1 MTATEDRLKAV
12 LAETANTVR
21 EDTLRPL
28 TLRRRTPRRWPRT
41 LAPIA
46 AAAAVVLILG
56 GEIVAEQLTGTPRAP
71 GRAAGLPTV
80 QIGRTVTGMAY
91 DGANATIYLSV
102 SHSRRVSAS
111 RGGVE
116 WGPGTLAMVS
126 VATCNA
132 SSTRGC
138 AHVSR
143 VPAGGRGGTDVAV
156 NPRAHTVYVLNGWSK
171 TVTVINADT
180 CNAATA
186 SGCSP
191 AARVRL
197 PGAATGLAVNPRTGA
212 VYVADLLPTGLSV
225 INGNTCDASD
235 TSGCARAPA
244 TVSLGNAPRSLPTVT
259 VDPGTNTV
267 YLSVHYTMRVLDG
280 RTCNGTD
287 TQGCT
292 KVLGTVPFPSY
303 PFGITID
310 AAAGTIYAAGSTGLM
325 AIDQKTCNALDTTGC
340 ARPPA
345 TIRAGPGPGASAA
358 DPGTKTI
365 YVANEP
371 GSVSM
376 VNSATCNARAVSAC
390 PEFPA
395 AFTVTSA
402 PSAIAVDPA
411 AHTVYVM
418 NLQAGNMS
426 VINAT
431 TCNAT
436 DQRGCPTRPAARTP
450 KVTPY
455 TCDSALSAYNSG
467 VPAASL
473 VKGSVRVA
481 SGSAGG
487 QAWSVWAKKG
497 VIDPYGIE
505 QGGLVLNGRW
515 YPLCDS
521 GLNAGPDA
529 NFQLIDAGA
538 HGIVYGY
545 IQHPNKV
552 TIRLGNHHPQWT
564 PQQVLLRGTTFFIL
578 RLPRSACAYRGL
590 TVNAWQGKKWGGYS
604 NKSFGTCL
612 QGQIVRLTV
621 GRGSWGPQYPGQ
633 HW

>member
-28 TLRRRTPRRWPRT
+28 TLPRRTPRRWPRA

-56 GEIVAEQLTGTPRAP
+56 GEIVAEQLTGTPRVP
-71 GRAAGLPTV
+71 GGGARPPTV
-80 QIGRTVTGMAY
+80 QIGRHVTGMAY
-91 DGANATIYLSV
+91 DRANGTVYFSVNRYLPG
-102 SHSRRVSAS
+102 
-111 RGGVE
+111 RGRPQPA
-116 WGPGTLAMVS
+116 PGILAMVS
-126 VATCNA
+126 AAACNA
-132 SSTRGC
+132 SNTSGC
-138 AHVSR
+138 GHVSR
-143 VPAGGRGGTDVAV
+143 VPAGGRGAMDVAV
-156 NPRAHTVYVLNGWSK
+156 NERAHTVYVLNGWSR

-180 CNAATA
+180 CNATTA

-191 AARVRL
+191 VARVRL
-197 PGAATGLAVNPRTGA
+197 PGAATGLAVNPRTGG

-225 INGNTCDASD
+225 INGNACDASD
-235 TSGCARAPA
+235 TIGCATAPA
-244 TVSLGNAPRSLPTVT
+244 SVSLGNAPRSLPTVT

-267 YLSVHYTMRVLDG
+267 YLTMYYTMRVLDG

-310 AAAGTIYAAGSTGLM
+310 VAAGTIYASGSTGMMVLGL
-325 AIDQKTCNALDTTGC
+325 KTCNALDTTGC
-340 ARPPA
+340 AKLPK
-345 TIRAGPGPGASAA
+345 TVRAGPGPGASAA
-358 DPGTKTI
+358 DPATKTI

-376 VNSATCNARAVSAC
+376 VSSAKCNARTVSTC

-395 AFTVTSA
+395 AFPVGSP
-402 PSAIAVDPA
+402 PSAVTVDPA
-411 AHTVYVM
+411 AHTVYVL
-418 NLQAGNMS
+418 NSQTGNMS
-426 VINAT
+426 VINAA

-436 DQRGCPTRPAARTP
+436 DHRGCPTRPVART
-450 KVTPY
+450 TPY
-455 TCDSALSAYNSG
+455 TCDSAVSAYDSAA
-467 VPAASL
+467 PAASL
-473 VKGSVRVA
+473 AKGSVRVA

-487 QAWSVWAKKG
+487 QPWSVWAKKG

-515 YPLCDS
+515 YPLCDG
-521 GLNAGPDA
+521 GLSAGPDA

-538 HGIVYGY
+538 RGIVYGF
-545 IQHPNKV
+545 IQHPSKV
-552 TIRLGNHHPQWT
+552 TIRLGNHRPLWT
-564 PQQVLLRGTTFFIL
+564 PQQVLLHGTTFFIL
-578 RLPRSACAYRGL
+578 RLPRSACAYHSL
-590 TVNAWQGKKWGGYS
+590 AVNAWQGKKWGGYS
-604 NKSFGTCL
+604 SRSFGTCL
-612 QGQIVRLTV
+612 QDQIVRLTA
-621 GRGSWGPQYPGQ
+621 GQGTWGPQYGGQ